1 MATPVAHD
9 ANTDIERGQLFIFID
24 DKPIAFASSA
34 SLNVSTEETDIS
46 NKMMGG
52 WAASLAG
59 KNSFTVTSESLLT
72 RKTGQL
78 SYDTLLAAQ
87 IAKQTLS
94 FYFGSAVVTDATNT
108 GGKFDKDPSHKSYT
122 GTVMITSLDLKS
134 DDGQIASVSVSFKG
148 VGALTPVEAVPAP

>member
-1 MATPVAHD
+1 MPTPVPHD
-9 ANTDIERGQLFIFID
+9 ANTDIERGQLYIFID
-24 DKPIAFASSA
+24 DKSIAFANSA
-34 SLNVSTEETDIS
+34 TLNVSTEETDIS

-52 WAASLAG
+52 WSASLAG
-59 KNSFTVTSESLLT
+59 KNSFTLSSESLLT

-78 SYDTLLAAQ
+78 SFDTLLAAQ

-94 FYFGSAVVTDATNT
+94 FFYGSAIVTDATNT
-108 GGKFDKDPSHKSYT
+108 GGKFEKDPSHKNYT

-148 VGALTPVEAVPAP
+148 VGALTPVEAVTTP